1 MTTFDARPKSHH
13 GRQGGTTVT
22 LDRPRET
29 CVTLP
34 RTMNASPIP
43 QGSNGNAGLAE
54 VPTPQLNLYGQ
65 NLYGAGDY
73 GR

>member
-13 GRQGGTTVT
+13 GRQGGETVT
-22 LDRPRET
+22 LQREREQS
-29 CVTLP
+29 VTLP
-34 RTMNASPIP
+34 RSQNASPIP

-65 NLYGAGDY
+65 NLYGADLY
-73 GR
+73 GQ